1 MVSRDQCASGPI
13 AKAVLSNIPS
23 SPNCTVRLKQP
34 QGLRSLPVH
43 LGSVLNS
50 NTQNP
55 LTAKDLVQVQVN
67 TGISNLKTKKLA
79 STLNNISTKKG

>member
-23 SPNCTVRLKQP
+23 PNCTVRLKQP
-34 QGLRSLPVH
+34 QGLCSLPVH

-67 TGISNLKTKKLA
+67 TGLSNLKTKKLA